1 MLWFNHDINESI
13 KLAPSGRSDRF
24 AYGHYV
30 YHFAYDHYVYHFAYG
45 HYVYHFAYDHYVYHF
60 AYGHFAYGH
69 FAYAWFAF
77 HHYYRIL
84 KSRGQPNHLSVRI
97 LSHTLALLSTNEN
110 EKIIK

>member
-13 KLAPSGRSDRF
+13 KLAPSGRSDR
-24 AYGHYV
+24 
-30 YHFAYDHYVYHFAYG
+30 FAYG

>member
-24 AYGHYV
+24 AYGH
-30 YHFAYDHYVYHFAYG
+30 FAYG
-45 HYVYHFAYDHYVYHF
+45 HYVYRFAYDR
-60 AYGHFAYGH
+60 FAYGH